1 MMWTPIGSD
10 STVPIYEQII
20 GQVVGVV
27 ASGGLKPGELLPSV
41 REMAG
46 LLLVNPNTVARAYG
60 GLERSGIVE
69 SRRGTG
75 MLITPDAPQKS
86 AEMRVAILKDRLR
99 PLLRD
104 ALGYGLTAS
113 DINRLIELEL
123 AATIASKNHPKS
135 KPANPETN

>member
-60 GLERSGIVE
+60 ELERAGLVE

-104 ALGYGLTAS
+104 ALGYGLTAPE
-113 DINRLIELEL
+113 ITRLIEVEL
-123 AATIASKNHPKS
+123 AANIALRNHPKS
-135 KPANPETN
+135 KSTKPESN

>member
-1 MMWTPIGSD
+1 M
-10 STVPIYEQII
+10 
-20 GQVVGVV
+20 
-27 ASGGLKPGELLPSV
+27 
-41 REMAG
+41 
-46 LLLVNPNTVARAYG
+46 
-60 GLERSGIVE
+60 E

-113 DINRLIELEL
+113 EINRLIELEL
-123 AATIASKNHPKS
+123 AATIVSKNHPKS